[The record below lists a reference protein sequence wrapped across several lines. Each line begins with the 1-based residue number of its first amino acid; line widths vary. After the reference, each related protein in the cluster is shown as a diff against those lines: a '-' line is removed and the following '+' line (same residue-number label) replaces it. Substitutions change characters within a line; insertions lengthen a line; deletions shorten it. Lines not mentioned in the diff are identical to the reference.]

1 MDRKIIYFHGES
13 KHKWEDAVLLDK
25 VYEAIFETL
34 ILFPECHNLLRRV
47 LFEKAAFREVFIG
60 NIVYPLYEYFCRLLP
75 TADVNTIIV
84 RPIVYYFTVFEGKD
98 YDVLALYRMV
108 LTNLSTRFP
117 IVDTVTQ
124 SALFSVLTQYAPS
137 SNHRYLKGKVICT
150 FFPKKTISK
159 RDLENDYY
167 IRQLRH
173 VQLSFVSRLSPITPT
188 ASTTPGASSALIVV
202 PTASSPTAAAVAT
215 VATSGHTKKPVSTLQ
230 RTVNSSCETFDQ
242 QECVNHLF
250 DCLGI

>member
-1 MDRKIIYFHGES
+1 MDKKIIYFHGGS

-25 VYEAIFETL
+25 VYESIFETL
-34 ILFPECHNLLRRV
+34 ILFPECHTLLRRV

-75 TADVNTIIV
+75 VADVGVIV
-84 RPIVYYFTVFEGKD
+84 IRPIVYYFTVFEGKD

-159 RDLENDYY
+159 RDLENDYN
-167 IRQLRH
+167 IRQLRQ
-173 VQLSFVSRLSPITPT
+173 VQLTFVSRLSPITPT
-188 ASTTPGASSALIVV
+188 ATPATTPTATPATASAALIVV
-202 PTASSPTAAAVAT
+202 PTFD
-215 VATSGHTKKPVSTLQ
+215 HTEKPVSTLR
-230 RTVNSSCETFDQ
+230 RTVDSSCETFDQ